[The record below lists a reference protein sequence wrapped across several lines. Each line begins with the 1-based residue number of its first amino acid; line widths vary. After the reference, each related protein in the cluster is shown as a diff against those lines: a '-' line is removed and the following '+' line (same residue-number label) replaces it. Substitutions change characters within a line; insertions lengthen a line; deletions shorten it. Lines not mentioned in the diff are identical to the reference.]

1 MQQLYSTGEVAR
13 LLGIQQHRIV
23 YAISTDR
30 LPEVK
35 CHFLEQAVFRRRRS
49 PQNCQALWRVVD
61 EGGAKCFVLNSGP

>member
-35 CHFLEQAVFRRRRS
+35 CHFLNKRCFDAGEVRRIAKHFGVS
-49 PQNCQALWRVVD
+49 LTKEGQNVS
-61 EGGAKCFVLNSGP
+61 F